1 MKANIKKHLNSNNEI
16 NREKIREEITDD
28 VVRQTIA
35 WFLYYL
41 DTVCGYREK
50 RLTQAVNGITDA
62 ISAATEN
69 GLTSTEILQ
78 YLKDKYR
85 IIL

>member
-41 DTVCGYREK
+41 DTKCGYREK
-50 RLTQAVNGITDA
+50 RLTQTVNGISEVIAT
-62 ISAATEN
+62 ATEN
-69 GLTSTEILQ
+69 NLTPPDIVQ
-78 YLKDKYR
+78 YLKDKYG
-85 IIL
+85 IEV